1 MSEQGG
7 IIETLG
13 FEVKLEGTFENVEV
27 VDGKLQLKKK
37 TQNPIT
43 YHSQGTW
50 TSRIIDIG
58 DEFESYT
65 KIIATII
72 NDGSS
77 SVGFST
83 RTSGDGLTFEDW
95 RGVGVDNAILSTK
108 KRYIQVKAD
117 MYVGMTDETVEISTV
132 GLANEFVESVMY
144 RAEESIVPIL
154 TSNTSSAEG
163 VAFSSS
169 NAGGA
174 FLAWAAF
181 DGKTTTYM
189 RTSVGQNT
197 GQVGFLFSNPK
208 KVIKYTVSNYT
219 PMSNIMATSWE
230 LQGSNDTTNGID
242 GTWTILDTKLSQV
255 WGTVAETKEYDIP
268 NNKEYKS
275 YRLNLTGNT
284 GGATIGIGELN
295 FVSPPIENIQLKR
308 NYNYDMTLD
317 STWSDSG
324 SLHRKPI
331 TRNEWL
337 KIDRLDV
344 K

>member
-1 MSEQGG
+1 MNEQGG

-13 FEVKLEGTFENVEV
+13 FEVKLEGTFENVEI

-50 TSRIIDIG
+50 TSKIIDIG

-95 RGVGVDNAILSTK
+95 RGVGTDNAILSTK

-144 RAEESIVPIL
+144 RAEENIVPML
-154 TSNTSSAEG
+154 TSNTSSTNG

-169 NAGGA
+169 NAGSA
-174 FLAWAAF
+174 YLAWKAF
-181 DGKTTTYM
+181 DGLSTTFM
-189 RTSVGQNT
+189 RTDSGQTT
-197 GQVGFLFSNPK
+197 GQVGFLFNTPRK
-208 KVIKYTVSNYT
+208 IYKYTVGNYT
-219 PMSNIMATSWE
+219 PMSNIMATGWE
-230 LQGSNDTTNGID
+230 LQASNDTTD
-242 GTWTILDTKLSQV
+242 GLDGSWIVLDVQASQS
-255 WGTVAETKEYDIP
+255 WGTTATVKEYSVTTQ
-268 NNKEYKS
+268 KKYKA
-275 YRLNLTGNT
+275 YRLNLTANT
-284 GGATIGIGELN
+284 GGATIGVGELN
-295 FVSPPIENIQLKR
+295 FITPAIENLQLKR
-308 NYNYDMTLD
+308 DYNYNMTQD
-317 STWSDSG
+317 ESWADTG
-324 SLHRKPI
+324 SLHRKAI
-331 TRNEWL
+331 TRSEWL